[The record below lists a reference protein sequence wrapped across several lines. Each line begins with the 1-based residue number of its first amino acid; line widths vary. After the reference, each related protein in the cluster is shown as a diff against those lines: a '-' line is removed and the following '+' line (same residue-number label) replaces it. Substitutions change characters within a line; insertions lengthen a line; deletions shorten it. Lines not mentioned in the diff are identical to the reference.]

1 MASGLFPER
10 GFIRRGRRTAHLMPV
25 EFTSSVPGIARR
37 IRDYWTLTKPE
48 VNFLV
53 LLATAVGFDLG
64 WRGPLRVVPLLNT
77 LFGTLLVASGT
88 ATLNQYLERSFDG
101 QMRRTA
107 RRPLPAGRLNSAEAL
122 ALGMTLSVAGAVY
135 LAVSVNLLASGLAAA
150 TLVSYLAIYTPLKRR
165 TAWCMFVGAFPG
177 AVPPL
182 IGYAAARGT
191 LTLEAWMLFGM
202 VFLWQFPHFL
212 SIAWMYREDYS
223 RAGYHMLPPDDEG
236 RSMAWQI
243 VISSLILLPVSLT
256 PAWLGAA
263 GLPYLVGALIVGL
276 AFSGFGMR
284 LAMTRS
290 RTLARRVLLASVL
303 YLPLV
308 FGLLMLDKTTAV

>member
-1 MASGLFPER
+1 MSSDTASTA
-10 GFIRRGRRTAHLMPV
+10 RRTLV
-25 EFTSSVPGIARR
+25 RL
-37 IRDYWTLTKPE
+37 RDYWALTKPE

-53 LLATAVGFDLG
+53 LIATAVGFDLG
-64 WRGPLRVVPLLNT
+64 WQGSLRLLPLLST
-77 LFGTLLVASGT
+77 LLGTLLVASGT
-88 ATLNQYLERSFDG
+88 ATLNQYLERSFDA

-107 RRPLPAGRLNSAEAL
+107 QRPLPAGRVSSAEAL
-122 ALGMTLSVAGAVY
+122 TLGLALAVAGVIY
-135 LAVSVNLLASGLAAA
+135 LALSVNLLASGLAAG
-150 TLVSYLAIYTPLKRR
+150 TLLSYLAIYTPLKRR

-191 LTLEAWMLFGM
+191 LNLEAWMLFGM

-223 RAGYHMLPPDDEG
+223 RAGYRMLPPDDEG
-236 RSMAWQI
+236 RSMAWQM

-263 GLPYLVGALIVGL
+263 GLPYLFGALIVGL

-284 LAMTRS
+284 LAITRS
-290 RTLARRVLLASVL
+290 RALARRVLLASVL

-308 FGLLMLDKTTAV
+308 FGLLMLDKTSAV

>member
-1 MASGLFPER
+1 MSPETASTVHKTF
-10 GFIRRGRRTAHLMPV
+10 
-25 EFTSSVPGIARR
+25 ARL
-37 IRDYWTLTKPE
+37 RDYWVLTKPE

-53 LLATAVGFDLG
+53 LIATAVGFDLG
-64 WRGPLRVVPLLNT
+64 WRGPLRLLPLFNT
-77 LFGTLLVASGT
+77 LLGTLLVASGT
-88 ATLNQYLERSFDG
+88 ATLNQYLERSFDA

-122 ALGMTLSVAGAVY
+122 ALGLALAVAGGVY
-135 LAVSVNLLASGLAAA
+135 LAVAVNLLASGLAAA
-150 TLVSYLAIYTPLKRR
+150 TLLSYLVIYTPLKRR

-177 AVPPL
+177 AAPPL

-191 LTLEAWMLFGM
+191 LTFEAWVLFGI

-223 RAGYHMLPPDDEG
+223 RAGYHMLPLDDGG
-236 RSMAWQI
+236 RSMAWQM
-243 VISSLILLPVSLT
+243 VISSLVLLPVSLA

-263 GLPYLVGALIVGL
+263 GLPYVLGALIVGL
-276 AFSGFGMR
+276 AFSGFGMS

-290 RTLARRVLLASVL
+290 RALARRVLLVSVL
-303 YLPLV
+303 YLPLL
-308 FGLLMLDKTTAV
+308 FGLLMFDKATSV

>member
-1 MASGLFPER
+1 MLVKSTN
-10 GFIRRGRRTAHLMPV
+10 RTPKL
-25 EFTSSVPGIARR
+25 TARL
-37 IRDYWTLTKPE
+37 RDYWALTKPE

-53 LLATAVGFDLG
+53 LVATAVGFDLG
-64 WRGPLRVVPLLNT
+64 WRGTLRLLPLLNT
-77 LFGTLLVASGT
+77 LLGTLLVASGT
-88 ATLNQYLERSFDG
+88 ATLNQYLERSFDA

-107 RRPLPAGRLNSAEAL
+107 QRPLPAGRLDAAEAL
-122 ALGMTLSVAGAVY
+122 ALGLGLAIAGALY
-135 LAVSVNLLASGLAAA
+135 LGLTVNLLASALAAA

-177 AVPPL
+177 AAPPL

-191 LTLEAWMLFGM
+191 LNLEAWMLFGLL
-202 VFLWQFPHFL
+202 FLWQFPHFL

-223 RAGYHMLPPDDEG
+223 RAGYRMLPENDEG
-236 RSMAWQI
+236 RSMAWQM
-243 VISSLILLPVSLT
+243 VVSSLVLLPVSLV

-263 GLPYLVGALIVGL
+263 GLPYFGGALLMGL

-284 LAMTRS
+284 LAITRS

-308 FGLLMLDKTTAV
+308 LGLLMLDKKGVA